1 MTQLPALGDFP
12 CQTYD
17 KLRYGDTDRQ
27 GHVNNAV
34 FATFLETGRV
44 ALLAGSGLGL
54 KHPDFSFV
62 IARLELDYRG
72 EVFWPGT
79 VEIGSGIKSIGNSSA
94 SFVQAVYQEG
104 RCVATAVTV
113 IVQMDNK
120 TRRPAPFGDEMRGF
134 LSGLMLKA

>member
-1 MTQLPALGDFP
+1 MTELPKLADFP

-44 ALLAGSGLGL
+44 ALLEGAGLGL
-54 KHPDFSFV
+54 KDPDFSFV

-79 VEIGSGIKSIGNSSA
+79 VEIGSGIKLVGNSSA

-120 TRRPAPFGDEMRGF
+120 TRRSAPLGDEVRAHLTSM
-134 LSGLMLKA
+134 MMTV